1 MKGFGVLLLIL
12 ALAML
17 SPRDSSGSRAWD
29 ASIGWR
35 SQPLARDAVPT
46 LATGDHHSRSGKN
59 PGRELPSR
67 RSTHVRIGIGV
78 ALLATGIF
86 LISR

>member
-1 MKGFGVLLLIL
+1 M
-12 ALAML
+12 
-17 SPRDSSGSRAWD
+17 
-29 ASIGWR
+29 
-35 SQPLARDAVPT
+35 RDAVPT

-59 PGRELPSR
+59 AGRERPSR
-67 RSTHVRIGIGV
+67 RSTHIRIGVGV